1 MGFPWKEQ
9 SLLNYRIISPT
20 PRTYPFLKKLRLY
33 CMNMNIGACLHR
45 SLKTNSGVS
54 SPFFSYLKVG
64 SSSFCCILTVW
75 AVSFRAILF
84 LTLIC
89 TLRSLSS
96 VGINRYCHHSGDRRQ
111 RQGADMVEKPSTIEF
126 IPSPVATL
134 ASVIYGGPTYGV
146 CLSQGLIT
154 PTPLT
159 SLSRAGIKG

>member
-146 CLSQGLIT
+146 
-154 PTPLT
+154 
-159 SLSRAGIKG
+159 